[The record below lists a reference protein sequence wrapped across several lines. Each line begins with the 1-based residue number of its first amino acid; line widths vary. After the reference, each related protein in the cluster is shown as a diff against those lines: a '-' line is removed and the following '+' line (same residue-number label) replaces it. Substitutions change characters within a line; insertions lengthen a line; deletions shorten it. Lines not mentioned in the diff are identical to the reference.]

1 MMFRFGKMGSK
12 TKTKTGSPVPPTP
25 TYKQDFTKWTN
36 EGGAT
41 LTAHTITG
49 TKQPTDNQE
58 VVSVPASVYNNV
70 PWKLNN
76 KETTQI
82 NMMTRK
88 GGSMINQYLINPGEN
103 DIDLSTDI
111 AGGADS
117 ILIYISTSSSPTPY
131 SLEETP
137 TL

>member
-12 TKTKTGSPVPPTP
+12 AKVKTGSPVPPTP

-49 TKQPTDNQE
+49 TKRPTDNQE
-58 VVSVPASVYNNV
+58 VVSVPVSVYNNV

-76 KETTQI
+76 KETTQL
-82 NMMTRK
+82 NLSTRK
-88 GGSMINQYLINPGEN
+88 GTSLINQYLINPGEN
-103 DIDLSTDI
+103 NIDLSSDI
-111 AGGADS
+111 SGGADS
-117 ILIYISTSSSPTPY
+117 ILIYTSVVSSETAY

>member
-12 TKTKTGSPVPPTP
+12 TKAKTGSPVPPTP

-58 VVSVPASVYNNV
+58 VVSVPVSVYNNV

-76 KETTQI
+76 KETTQL
-82 NMMTRK
+82 NLSTRK
-88 GGSMINQYLINPGEN
+88 GTSLINQYLINPGEN
-103 DIDLSTDI
+103 NIDLSSDI
-111 AGGADS
+111 SGGADS
-117 ILIYISTSSSPTPY
+117 ILIYTSVVSSETAY

>member
-1 MMFRFGKMGSK
+1 MMFRFRKMGSK
-12 TKTKTGSPVPPTP
+12 TKAKTGSPVPPTP

-58 VVSVPASVYNNV
+58 VVSVPVSVYNNV

-76 KETTQI
+76 KETTQL
-82 NMMTRK
+82 NLSTRK
-88 GGSMINQYLINPGEN
+88 GTSLINQYLINPGEN
-103 DIDLSTDI
+103 NIDLSSDI
-111 AGGADS
+111 SGGADS
-117 ILIYISTSSSPTPY
+117 ILIYTSVVSSETAY

>member
-1 MMFRFGKMGSK
+1 MGSK
-12 TKTKTGSPVPPTP
+12 TKAKTGSPVPPTP

-58 VVSVPASVYNNV
+58 VVSVPVSVYNNV

-76 KETTQI
+76 KETTQL
-82 NMMTRK
+82 NLSTRK
-88 GGSMINQYLINPGEN
+88 GTSLINQYLINPGEN
-103 DIDLSTDI
+103 NIDLSSDI
-111 AGGADS
+111 SGGADS
-117 ILIYISTSSSPTPY
+117 ILIYTSVVSSETAY